1 LPVPSSSF
9 AVTSARADEA
19 ERLRARLVWLVLFRT
34 VAASLSLVITV
45 GRLLL
50 QPLEEP
56 SRADSLSL
64 AVIVAAYISTVVV
77 GIRLRR
83 EQAGRLDAWVQVL
96 GDVAIATG
104 LVYLSGGADSPLTFL
119 YSLAVI
125 GAAVVLDWRG
135 ALWVAAAAAVCFAGL
150 VVMQR
155 LSDVAPLGPLLPSR
169 GFFVLG
175 SNLLALALIAVLAGY
190 LSRQLSATGG
200 ALSAREADLRRLG
213 GLQQQI
219 LSSMPSGLIT
229 CDSQKRVTYV
239 NAAAR
244 GILQLEDEVGAG
256 QPLESLLPG
265 VSGLAPRS
273 SRGELVVGMDGGRR
287 RLILGLSVTP
297 LEGEQGAL
305 LIVFQ
310 DLTELRRMEEDLER
324 SDRLASLGAL
334 SAQLAHE
341 LRNPLAA
348 MRGSA
353 QLLAQECSRDVVVV
367 KLTNIL
373 VRESDRLGRLV
384 EDFLRFAR
392 PPEPVRREVPLDALL
407 AETVDMLRADPLA
420 RDVRV
425 EVSVQER
432 LMAAVD
438 PDQLRQVLINLVRNG
453 FQAAGPKGEVKVGL
467 ARSEKEAQIRVWDS
481 AGSITE
487 EMMGH
492 LFEPFFTT
500 RDGGTG
506 LGLSTAHS
514 IVRAH
519 GGSIRVRSDPA
530 EGTEFVVGL
539 PL

>member
-1 LPVPSSSF
+1 M
-9 AVTSARADEA
+9 
-19 ERLRARLVWLVLFRT
+19 VLFRT

-64 AVIVAAYISTVVV
+64 SVIVAAYVSTVVV

-83 EQAGRLDAWVQVL
+83 EKAGRLDAWVQVL
-96 GDVAIATG
+96 GDVVIATG
-104 LVYLSGGADSPLTFL
+104 LVFLSGGSDSPLTFL

-135 ALWVAAAAAVCFAGL
+135 ALWVAAAAALSFAGL
-150 VVMQR
+150 VGVLR
-155 LSDVAPLGPLLPSR
+155 LSDVAPLGPLLSSR

-229 CDSQKRVTYV
+229 CDAQKRVTYV
-239 NAAAR
+239 NAAAH
-244 GILQLEDEVGAG
+244 GILQLEDMVSTG

-273 SRGELVVGMDGGRR
+273 SRGELVVGTDGGRR
-287 RLILGLSVTP
+287 RIILGLSVTP

-353 QLLAQECSRDVVVV
+353 QLLAQECSRDVVVQ

-392 PPEPVRREVPLDALL
+392 PPEPMRREVSLDALL

-425 EVSVQER
+425 EVSAQER
-432 LMAAVD
+432 LTAAVD

-453 FQAAGPKGEVKVGL
+453 FQAAGPRGEVRVGL

>member
-1 LPVPSSSF
+1 M
-9 AVTSARADEA
+9 
-19 ERLRARLVWLVLFRT
+19 VLFRT

-45 GRLLL
+45 ARLLL

-56 SRADSLSL
+56 SRADTLSL
-64 AVIVAAYISTVVV
+64 AVIIAAYVSTVVV

-83 EQAGRLDAWVQVL
+83 EKAGRMDAWVQVL
-96 GDVAIATG
+96 GDVVIATG
-104 LVYLSGGADSPLTFL
+104 LVFLSGGSDSPLTFL

-135 ALWVAAAAAVCFAGL
+135 ALWAAAVGGVAFAGL
-150 VVMQR
+150 VVGVR
-155 LSDVAPLGPLLPSR
+155 LSDGAPLGPVLPSR
-169 GFFVLG
+169 GLFVLG
-175 SNLLALALIAVLAGY
+175 SNLLALGLIAVLAGY
-190 LSRQLSATGG
+190 LSRQLSAAGG
-200 ALSAREADLRRLG
+200 ALVAREADLRRLG
-213 GLQQQI
+213 RLQQQI

-229 CDSQKRVTYV
+229 CDAQGLVTYV
-239 NAAAR
+239 NTAAR
-244 GILQLEDEVGAG
+244 GILQVEDAGTVG

-265 VSGLAPRS
+265 VSALAPRS
-273 SRGELVVGMDGGRR
+273 PRGELVVGVKGSRR
-287 RLILGLSVTP
+287 RILGLSVTP
-297 LEGEQGAL
+297 LEGDPGAL

-353 QLLAQECSRDVVVV
+353 QLLAQETPRDGVVQ

-373 VRESDRLGRLV
+373 VRESDRLARLV

-392 PPEPVRREVPLDALL
+392 PPEPVRRPVPLDALL

-425 EVSVQER
+425 EVSAQEK
-432 LMAAVD
+432 LTAAVD

-453 FQAAGPKGEVKVGL
+453 FQAAGPRGSVKVAL
-467 ARSEKEAQIRVWDS
+467 ARGEAEAQIRVWDS
-481 AGSITE
+481 AGSITQ

-514 IVRAH
+514 IIRAH

>member
-1 LPVPSSSF
+1 MPSSSF

-514 IVRAH
+514 IIRAH

>member
-1 LPVPSSSF
+1 M
-9 AVTSARADEA
+9 
-19 ERLRARLVWLVLFRT
+19 VLFRT

-45 GRLLL
+45 ARLLL
-50 QPLEEP
+50 QPVQEP
-56 SRADSLSL
+56 SRTDTLSL
-64 AVIVAAYISTVVV
+64 AVIIAAYVSTVVV
-77 GIRLRR
+77 GLRLRWGR
-83 EQAGRLDAWVQVL
+83 AGPLDAWVQVV
-96 GDVAIATG
+96 GDIVIATG

-135 ALWVAAAAAVCFAGL
+135 ALWVALVSGLCFSAL
-150 VVMQR
+150 VMGPR
-155 LSDVAPLGPLLPSR
+155 LVGDAPVDPLLSSR
-169 GFFVLG
+169 SLFVLG

-213 GLQQQI
+213 RLQQQI
-219 LSSMPSGLIT
+219 VSSMSSGLVT
-229 CDSQKRVTYV
+229 CDAQRRVTYV
-239 NAAAR
+239 NPAGCA
-244 GILQLEDEVGAG
+244 ILQVEEAASVGMDLEA
-256 QPLESLLPG
+256 LMPG
-265 VSGLAPRS
+265 VSGLGPRTPRS
-273 SRGELVVGMDGGRR
+273 ELSVGTGSSRR
-287 RLILGLSVTP
+287 ILGLSVTP

-305 LIVFQ
+305 LVVFQ
-310 DLTELRRMEEDLER
+310 DLTRLRRMEEDLKR

-353 QLLAQECSRDVVVV
+353 QMLAQDVRDEMGQ

-373 VRESDRLGRLV
+373 LRESDRLARLV

-392 PPEPVRREVPLDALL
+392 PPEPVRRPVALESL
-407 AETVDMLRADPLA
+407 LVETVDMLRADPLA
-420 RDVRV
+420 RDVRM
-425 EVSVQER
+425 EVMAPES
-432 LMAAVD
+432 LTAAVD

-453 FQAAGPKGEVKVGL
+453 FQAAGPRGEVKVAL
-467 ARSEKEAQIRVWDS
+467 ARAEHEARIRVWDS
-481 AGSITE
+481 GGSITE

-514 IVRAH
+514 IIRAH
-519 GGSIRVRSDPA
+519 GGAIRVRSNRD
-530 EGTEFVVGL
+530 EGTEFVVEL

>member
-1 LPVPSSSF
+1 M
-9 AVTSARADEA
+9 RADEA
-19 ERLRARLVWLVLFRT
+19 ERLRVRLVWLVLFRT

-45 GRLLL
+45 GRLLI

-64 AVIVAAYISTVVV
+64 GVIIAAYASTVVV

-83 EQAGRLDAWVQVL
+83 ERAGRLDAWVQVL
-96 GDVAIATG
+96 GDVVIATG
-104 LVYLSGGADSPLTFL
+104 LVYLSGGSDSPLTFL

-135 ALWVAAAAAVCFAGL
+135 ALWVAAAGAVSFSSL
-150 VVMQR
+150 VVVLR
-155 LSDVAPLGPLLPSR
+155 LTDAAPLGPVLSSR
-169 GFFVLG
+169 GLFVLG
-175 SNLLALALIAVLAGY
+175 SNLLALGLIAVLAGY

-229 CDSQKRVTYV
+229 CDSQRRVTFV

-244 GILQLEDEVGAG
+244 AILQVEGVEGVG
-256 QPLESLLPG
+256 QPLEALLPG
-265 VSGLAPRS
+265 VAVLAPRS
-273 SRGELVVGMDGGRR
+273 SRGELVVGAEHGRR
-287 RLILGLSVTP
+287 RILGLSVTP
-297 LEGEQGAL
+297 LEGESGAL

-324 SDRLASLGAL
+324 SDRLASLGTL

-353 QLLAQECSRDVVVV
+353 QLLAQERSSDVVVQ

-392 PPEPVRREVPLDALL
+392 PPEPVRREVPLDSLL
-407 AETVDMLRADPLA
+407 TETVDMLRADPLA

-425 EVSVQER
+425 EVSAREP

>member
-1 LPVPSSSF
+1 MPSSSS
-9 AVTSARADEA
+9 AVARARADEA

-56 SRADSLSL
+56 SRADTLSLS
-64 AVIVAAYISTVVV
+64 VIVAAYISTVVV

-83 EQAGRLDAWVQVL
+83 EKAGRLDAWVQVL

-104 LVYLSGGADSPLTFL
+104 LVYLSGGSDSPLTFL

-273 SRGELVVGMDGGRR
+273 SRGELVVGTDGGRR
-287 RLILGLSVTP
+287 RIILGMSVTP

-407 AETVDMLRADPLA
+407 TETVDMLRADPLA

-425 EVSVQER
+425 EVSAQER